1 MRYDTSVSFWSEGSN
16 KYNSLTHKHEKTS
29 TKVDEK
35 YCNVTDL
42 GTAKQVEL
50 LGSIKQGS
58 KTIRMTVLPPNKY
71 DYIQIANDPHMYR
84 FVSSLNVLKG
94 YAMIVGQDN
103 G

>member
-16 KYNSLTHKHEKTS
+16 KYNSLTHKHEKTP

-58 KTIRMTVLPPNKY
+58 KTIRMIDLPPYKY
-71 DYIQIANDPHMYR
+71 DFIKIENDSHKYR
-84 FVSSLNVLKG
+84 FVNSLNVSKG
-94 YAMIVGQDN
+94 YAMIVGRDN

>member
-1 MRYDTSVSFWSEGSN
+1 MRYDTLVRFWSEGSN
-16 KYNSLTHKHEKTS
+16 KYNPQTHKHEKS
-29 TKVDEK
+29 LVKLDEQ

-50 LGSIKQGS
+50 LGEIKQGS
-58 KTIRMTVLPPNKY
+58 KTIRMIALPPNKY
-71 DYIQIANDPHMYR
+71 DYIKIAEDPHMYR